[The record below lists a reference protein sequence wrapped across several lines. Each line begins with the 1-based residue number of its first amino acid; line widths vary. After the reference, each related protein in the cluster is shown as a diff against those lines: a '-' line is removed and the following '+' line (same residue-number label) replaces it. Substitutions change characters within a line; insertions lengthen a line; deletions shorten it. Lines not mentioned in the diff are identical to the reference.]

1 MTGSRT
7 AAHNDIGRRIG
18 AQRRAQQLTLVEL
31 AGRTGVSRNAL
42 LEMEHG
48 RNTTINTVV
57 AAAAGLGFGIAI
69 ELVLPAR
76 PEPHLSLEE
85 IERMVQNL
93 RETVEKQRDY
103 SPD

>member
-1 MTGSRT
+1 MIRRT
-7 AAHNDIGRRIG
+7 AARNDIGQRLA
-18 AQRRAQQLTLVEL
+18 AQRRVQQLTLVEL
-31 AGRTGVSRNAL
+31 AERCGISRNAL

-57 AAAAGLGFGIAI
+57 AAAAGLGYGIAI
-69 ELVLPAR
+69 DLVLPAK
-76 PEPHLSLEE
+76 PEPRLSLEE

-93 RETVEKQRDY
+93 RETMERQRDY